1 MFKHTWY
8 YNYDTAVPSPVD
20 WGDQSRCFQ
29 LFFDVL
35 HDVTVNMTRVRR
47 RIGNMRQYASIYV
60 NILSNILRIGIHCI
74 NVKMSIC
81 VNIGRPILIC
91 VNMCQYASICVN
103 TRQYASICV
112 NMGGQYGGV
121 RKRNICCP
129 AILTN
134 SKVQK
139 I

>member
-8 YNYDTAVPSPVD
+8 YNYDTAVPTPVD

-47 RIGNMRQYASIYV
+47 R
-60 NILSNILRIGIHCI
+60 
-74 NVKMSIC
+74 
-81 VNIGRPILIC
+81 
-91 VNMCQYASICVN
+91 
-103 TRQYASICV
+103 
-112 NMGGQYGGV
+112 
-121 RKRNICCP
+121 NICCP

>member
-8 YNYDTAVPSPVD
+8 YNYDTAVPTPVD
-20 WGDQSRCFQ
+20 WGDQSRCLQ

-47 RIGNMRQYASIYV
+47 RIGNMRQYASI
-60 NILSNILRIGIHCI
+60 
-74 NVKMSIC
+74 C
-81 VNIGRPILIC
+81 VNTHVTC
-91 VNMCQYASICVN
+91 VNMRQYAACRNLSICVN

-129 AILTN
+129 VILTN